1 MLEIKKNNDILWNFE
16 IQTNQSMQQEN
27 LDLIILYKN
36 KRTVPQDE
44 NNWNQKILE
53 IPQPCSRTKIAK
65 TMLVRFE
72 PVIGSTLG
80 VVSKGAGIKF
90 G

>member
-1 MLEIKKNNDILWNFE
+1 M
-16 IQTNQSMQQEN
+16 
-27 LDLIILYKN
+27 
-36 KRTVPQDE
+36 TVPQDE

-53 IPQPCSRTKIAK
+53 IPQPCSGTEIAK

-80 VVSKGAGIKF
+80 VVSKGTGIKF
-90 G
+90 SWIETGVYNANEKGYLRRHTAI